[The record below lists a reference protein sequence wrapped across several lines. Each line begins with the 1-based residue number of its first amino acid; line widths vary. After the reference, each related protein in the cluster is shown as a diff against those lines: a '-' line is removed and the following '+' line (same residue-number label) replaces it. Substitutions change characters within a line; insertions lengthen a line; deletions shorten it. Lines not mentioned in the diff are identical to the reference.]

1 MTQSRLA
8 NAHNDGMD
16 SYGHIISPQSQ
27 VLEGEYDR
35 TKFGADVYMSS
46 RPPTPSVPAD
56 SVPAVSG
63 LLPYLCRADTSTSL
77 GRGQTGFPPAL
88 RDWIEII
95 ARTFSLK

>member
-27 VLEGEYDR
+27 VLEGE
-35 TKFGADVYMSS
+35 
-46 RPPTPSVPAD
+46 

>member
-35 TKFGADVYMSS
+35 TKEERTSISSS
-46 RPPTPSVPAD
+46 RSPTPSIPAD

-95 ARTFSLK
+95 ASTFSLK

>member
-46 RPPTPSVPAD
+46 RPPTPSVP
-56 SVPAVSG
+56 PIRFRRCR

-77 GRGQTGFPPAL
+77 DRGQTASPRVL

>member
-1 MTQSRLA
+1 
-8 NAHNDGMD
+8 MD

-35 TKFGADVYMSS
+35 TKFGADVYIVIATAHSQC
-46 RPPTPSVPAD
+46 TAD

-77 GRGQTGFPPAL
+77 DRGQTASPRVL